1 MKKYLPLLLLLF
13 ATLNVTNA
21 QTKHVII
28 EELTG
33 TWCQWCSG
41 GTHYMDSLASVYP
54 NVIGIAIHTGD
65 VMENE
70 DYAAAS
76 GLLSAPSANIDRG
89 GQGTGIS
96 QWFYWVSS
104 AFAETP
110 KADIEVF
117 TNFDQ
122 VTRLLTARVKATFFT
137 SASGNYRLSAIV
149 TEDGVTGPAP
159 QYNQTNIYSGGGHG
173 YMGGFELL
181 PSTIPANMIAYNH
194 VGRALLGG
202 YNGQTGSVP
211 SSVAAGDTVS
221 YTFTCTI
228 PANWDE
234 NYIRV
239 AGLLIAPDNTLD
251 NAGRSTYL
259 DGSNNA
265 TPLFMSS
272 PVTTGFE
279 GTLYSCDI
287 YASDPD
293 DQNLT
298 LTAINLPSWLTLSA
312 ATTVGMIHTKATLT
326 GTPVLSGNYPVEIVV
341 SDGLKSDT
349 LSFTIVVE
357 SALPGTWQLVG
368 DAGFAAAEYNL
379 GIEADMNGTLYTL
392 ISNNY
397 VCNVYQKTPFGNW
410 TNYGNLNEQGSMGRI
425 RIGSDGLTPYVAF
438 SKEGP
443 VKVKKYVSGAWVQI
457 GTSPAS
463 GVQIGFDLDSADVP
477 YVALEDFGSNYKG
490 VCYKYNGSTWEKLGG
505 TAYSGS
511 NYGVWNDLRVN
522 KSTGDVYV
530 LWNNFNGNLAH
541 VSKWNGNSWTLLGG
555 SAVSNDPVS
564 YSQNLIVDEYTD
576 DVYVVI
582 ASGTGSSNGVLNAYK
597 YEGTAWSQIGSDEA
611 DGPVIDVATTM
622 NDQRILLIAYVD
634 LNSGNSVSAMSYF
647 DGTWDYVGPR
657 GFSNAVSS
665 SCGITS
671 YQNMPYVIYIDGSA
685 SDKATIRYYDN
696 PVVTGTPEYPVVK
709 DAITIYP
716 NPANPEIN
724 ISGLSGPVEARIY
737 NIQGVIIWKGIV
749 QKNDKISTASY
760 SNGVYLLRTDTK
772 SSVFI
777 VKHN

>member
-13 ATLNVTNA
+13 VTVNVTNA
-21 QTKHVII
+21 QTKHVIV

-33 TWCQWCSG
+33 TWCQWCPG
-41 GTHYMDSLASVYP
+41 GIHYMDSLASVYP
-54 NVIGIAIHTGD
+54 NVIGINIHTTD
-65 VMENE
+65 DMENE
-70 DYAAAS
+70 EYAAAS

-89 GQGTGIS
+89 GQGAGIS
-96 QWFYWVSS
+96 QWFNLVST

-117 TNFDQ
+117 TNFNQ
-122 VTRLLTARVKATFFT
+122 STRLLTARVKATFFT

-159 QYNQTNIYSGGGHG
+159 DFNQTNIYSGGGHG

-181 PSTIPANMIAYNH
+181 PSVIPANMIAYNH

-211 SSVAAGDTVS
+211 PSVEAGDTAS
-221 YTFTCTI
+221 YTFTRRI
-228 PANWDE
+228 PADWDE

-239 AGLLIAPDNTLD
+239 VGLLLAPDNTLD

-279 GTLYSCDI
+279 ATLYSCDI

-293 DQNLT
+293 NQNLT
-298 LTAINLPSWLTLSA
+298 LTALTLPSWLTLSP

-326 GTPVLSGNYPVEIVV
+326 GTPESSGNYPVEIVV
-341 SDGLKSDT
+341 SDGSKSDT

-368 DAGFAAAEYNL
+368 DAGFASAEYNL
-379 GIEADMNGTLYTL
+379 GIEADMNGTLYAL
-392 ISNNY
+392 VSANN
-397 VCNVYQKTPFGNW
+397 VCNVYQKTPSGSW
-410 TNYGNLNEQGSMGRI
+410 TNYGNLNDQGYMGRI
-425 RIGSDGLTPYVAF
+425 RIGSDGLTPYVAY
-438 SKEGP
+438 SMEGP
-443 VKVKKYVSGAWVQI
+443 VKVKKYVSGSWVQI

-463 GVQIGFDLDSADVP
+463 GVQIGFDLDINDVP
-477 YVALEDFGSNYKG
+477 YVALMDFGSNYKG
-490 VCYKYNGSTWEKLGG
+490 ICYKYNGSTWEMVGG
-505 TAYSGS
+505 TAYSG
-511 NYGVWNDLRVN
+511 NGYGVWNDLRVN

-530 LWNNFNGNLAH
+530 LWNIYEGNLAT
-541 VSKWNGNSWTLLGG
+541 VSKWDGSSWTSVGG
-555 SAVSNDPVS
+555 PTVSDDPVS
-564 YSQNLIVDEYTD
+564 YYQNLIIDEYTND
-576 DVYVVI
+576 LYVVI
-582 ASGTGSSNGVLNAYK
+582 ANGTGYNDGVLNAYK
-597 YEGTAWSQIGSDEA
+597 FDGTAWSQIGSDEA
-611 DGPVIDVATTM
+611 DGPVADVTTTM

-634 LNSGNSVSAMSYF
+634 LNSGTSVSAMSYY
-647 DGTWDYVGPR
+647 DGTWEYIGPR
-657 GFSNAVSS
+657 GFSNAISG

-685 SDKATIRYYDN
+685 SDKSTVMYYDS
-696 PVVTGTPEYPVVK
+696 PIVTGTPEYTLVK
-709 DAITIYP
+709 DGITIYP
-716 NPANPEIN
+716 NPAKHEIH
-724 ISGLSGPVEARIY
+724 ISGLSGPVEASIY
-737 NIQGVIIWKGIV
+737 NMQGSLVWKGIV
-749 QKNDKISTASY
+749 QENDKISTESF
-760 SNGVYLLRTDTK
+760 SNGVYLLKTDKK

-777 VKHN
+777 VRHN